1 MTLAFDKSTVRAF
14 DEKSGHLH
22 VDLVPVSKANVC
34 PYWGREIP
42 GFRQLGL
49 DADCKYMLLRDPS
62 ELEKAA
68 CTINGKPLLDQHLPA
83 FATDHPFDAT
93 VGAMGSDAVWDAP
106 YLKARM
112 TVWVGDSIK
121 RIENGK
127 QRELSCG
134 YHYTADM
141 TPGVY
146 DGVAFDGVMRDISFN
161 HVALVA
167 EGRAGPDVVIGD
179 CRLEM
184 PTMLK
189 SPTALMVS
197 GAVAAT
203 LMPLLAADAKF
214 DLSDALKDVN
224 SGNLADGKDA
234 LADSIVALA
243 TPFLAKDQTI
253 EAADVMLALDTVIAM
268 DMDDDEDLTEDE
280 KAAIEAAEK
289 EKAKKPKMAGDRRPR
304 AKDEPVIAIDA
315 AAIRASVKTEL
326 AADFAA
332 LRHAERAV
340 HPHIGDLAML
350 PDSPAA
356 IFKLALDAAVTRGA
370 LAADKLK
377 AAPPAAYEAILSMI
391 PAPGSEQAPTLA
403 TDAAARTEAKTWMNE
418 TFPTRSKLG
427 RAS

>member
-1 MTLAFDKSTVRAF
+1 MTLAFDRSTVRAL
-14 DEKSGHLH
+14 DAKSGHLH

-42 GFRQLGL
+42 DFRALGL
-49 DADCKYMLLRDPS
+49 DGARKYMLLRAPE

-68 CTINGKPLLDQHLPA
+68 GTLNGKPLLDQHLPA

-93 VGAMGSDAVWDAP
+93 VGAMGSDAVWEPP
-106 YLKARM
+106 YLKARL
-112 TVWVGDSIK
+112 TVWVGDSIA
-121 RIENGK
+121 RIESNE

-134 YHYTADM
+134 YHYDADM

-146 DGVAFDGVMRDISFN
+146 EGVAFDGVMRNISFN

-197 GAVAAT
+197 GAVIAT
-203 LMPLLAADAKF
+203 LRPLLAADAKF

-234 LADSIVALA
+234 LADSIVTLA
-243 TPFLAKDQTI
+243 TPLLAKDQTI
-253 EAADVMLALDTVIAM
+253 EAADVLLALDTVIAM

-280 KAAIEAAEK
+280 KAELEIA
-289 EKAKKPKMAGDRRPR
+289 EKAKAKKKVIGDRRIK
-304 AKDEPVIAIDA
+304 AKDEPVVIAVDA

-340 HPHIGDLAML
+340 HPHIGDLAVL
-350 PDSPAA
+350 PDTPTA

-370 LAADKLK
+370 LDAAKLK
-377 AAPPAAYEAILSMI
+377 AAPAAAYEAILSMI
-391 PAPGSEQAPTLA
+391 SAPGTEEAPIA
-403 TDAAARTEAKTWMNE
+403 TDSASRTEAKTWMNE
-418 TFPTRSKLG
+418 MFPTRSKLG